1 MSAPHHPDGD
11 DRRRFL
17 RFLAAS
23 PLLAAGG
30 VDLGAL
36 ERLTSAGNPDDGWRL
51 LDEVT
56 RATEAPR
63 SLQQGAQQPPLIR
76 DPGDALSVF
85 DFEPVAKAKLPVGHY
100 GYMASGVD
108 DDGTL
113 RANREGFAQFQLRAR
128 RLVNVREVD
137 MSVTIFGERW
147 ETPIFVCPTGSQK
160 IYDPEGDVATA
171 RAAKAK
177 GHLMMLSGVTT
188 SSVEEVNAA
197 RGMPVWFQCY
207 PTDVDAV
214 AHAIVRRAARAGC
227 PALILTVDLNGGRN
241 LETQAR
247 AARLD
252 SRNCAECH
260 TPGLAGMLKRKPMFD
275 GLDLSAAKG
284 LEQPT
289 MDWAWVKRCRAVAPR
304 MKLVLK
310 GIVTR
315 EDAAL
320 AVSNGADAIVVSN
333 HGGRAEDSGRSTI
346 ESLPEV
352 VAAVRG
358 RIPVLI
364 DGGIRRG
371 SDMVKA
377 LALGATAVGIGRP
390 YLWGLASF
398 GQAGVEAVLTLMR
411 RELLLSMRQVGATSL
426 RQLGRAYVVRRG
438 GR

>member
-1 MSAPHHPDGD
+1 MSAPANGD

-23 PLLAAGG
+23 PLLAAAG
-30 VDLGAL
+30 VDLRAL
-36 ERLTSAGNPDDGWRL
+36 ERLTSDGSPDGGWRL
-51 LDEVT
+51 LEEVGLAT
-56 RATEAPR
+56 RAP
-63 SLQQGAQQPPLIR
+63 SPQQPSLIR
-76 DPGDALSVF
+76 APEEALSVF
-85 DFEPVAKAKLPVGHY
+85 DFEPVAKAKLPIAHY

-113 RANREGFAQFQLRAR
+113 RANREGFAHFQLRAR
-128 RLVNVREVD
+128 RLVNVRDVD
-137 MSVTIFGERW
+137 TSVTIFGEKW

-160 IYDPEGDVATA
+160 MYDPEGDVATA

-197 RGMPVWFQCY
+197 RGRPVWYQCY
-207 PTDVDAV
+207 PTDVEAV
-214 AHAIVRRAARAGC
+214 AHAIVRRAAKAGC
-227 PALILTVDLNGGRN
+227 PVLILTVDLNGGRN
-241 LETQAR
+241 LETQLR

-260 TPGLAGMLKRKPMFD
+260 TPGVAGNVKRKPMFD
-275 GLDLSAAKG
+275 GLDLSKVTSH
-284 LEQPT
+284 EDPT
-289 MDWAWVKRCRAVAPR
+289 MDWAWVKRCRAVAPQ

-320 AVSNGADAIVVSN
+320 AVANGANAVVVSN

-358 RIPVLI
+358 RIPVFI
-364 DGGIRRG
+364 DGGFRRG

-377 LALGATAVGIGRP
+377 LALGASAVGIGRP

-411 RELLLSMRQVGATSL
+411 RELVLSMRQVGVTSL
-426 RQLGRAYVVRRG
+426 RQLGREHVIARGARG
-438 GR
+438 G